1 MMGHAFHIVEAQ
13 KQGLLEL
20 GHDLRERIEGT
31 YFLGKL
37 KK

>member
-20 GHDLRERIEGT
+20 GHDLRDRIEGT
-31 YFLGKL
+31 
-37 KK
+37 

>member
-20 GHDLRERIEGT
+20 GHDSEIELRVRT
-31 YFLGKL
+31 S
-37 KK
+37 